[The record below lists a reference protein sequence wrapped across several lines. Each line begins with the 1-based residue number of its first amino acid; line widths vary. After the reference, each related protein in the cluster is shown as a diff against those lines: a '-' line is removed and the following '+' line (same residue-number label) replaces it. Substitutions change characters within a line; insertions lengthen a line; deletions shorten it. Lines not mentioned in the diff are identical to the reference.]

1 MMVRRTFVAGAVG
14 VLAVPLA
21 AGAQGPGNVP
31 RIGPLA
37 CPPATCFESY

>member
-1 MMVRRTFVAGAVG
+1 MMDRRRFVAGAVS

-21 AGAQGPGNVP
+21 ARAQGPVNVP
-31 RIGPLA
+31 RIGPLV